1 MKIFVC
7 LLLFVIILIAC
18 KKQGS
23 EQKLTTQDIDVMVY
37 ATHAN
42 DTTQIVSTDT
52 VHIRLP

>member
-7 LLLFVIILIAC
+7 LLLFVLILIAC
-18 KKQGS
+18 KKPVS
-23 EQKLTTQDIDVMVY
+23 EQTSTPQDIDVMVY

-52 VHIRLP
+52 MHIKLQ